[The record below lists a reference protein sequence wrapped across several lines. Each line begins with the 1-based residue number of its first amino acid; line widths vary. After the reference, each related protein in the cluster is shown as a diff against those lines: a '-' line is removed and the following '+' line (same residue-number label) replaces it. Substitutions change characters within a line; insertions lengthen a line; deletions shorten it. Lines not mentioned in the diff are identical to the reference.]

1 MLNPVASVVLVVA
14 YVFFGLVISGL
25 LGAVCFALVKLN
37 ARLDD
42 FSRRLDP
49 LLQKADNAL
58 TVTTTTVE
66 NLGSRVETVLAQG
79 EATVESVHD
88 KVDRT
93 AHAVQHVVNA
103 PIIRANSLLAG
114 ITQGFTTFARLQKRG
129 APTAAAVTQ
138 PTERTITVSTKA
150 EEK

>member
-1 MLNPVASVVLVVA
+1 MLNPVASVVLVA
-14 YVFFGLVISGL
+14 SYLFFGLVITGL
-25 LGAVCFALVKLN
+25 LGAVVFALMKLN

-42 FSRRLDP
+42 LAGRLDP
-49 LLQKADNAL
+49 LLQKADDAL
-58 TVTTTTVE
+58 TITTETVE

-79 EATVESVHD
+79 EATVESVHE

-114 ITQGFTTFARLQKRG
+114 VTQGFSTFTRLQKRVPASKRKSG
-129 APTAAAVTQ
+129 G
-138 PTERTITVSTKA
+138 
-150 EEK
+150 EEIIGK